1 MSIELVWV
9 DFNQPEQGAQLVAL
23 LDAYA
28 REAAGGGEPLS
39 EEVKR
44 QLPARLA
51 KLPYAH
57 SLLAYVEGEP
67 AGLVNCLEGFSSFQ
81 ARPLLN
87 LHDVVVLPTYRGQ
100 GLIQAMLAEVEAQAR
115 RLGCCKLTLEV
126 LSGNERAQGAYRRAG
141 YAGYELDPAMGQ
153 ALFWQKKL
161 E

>member
-28 REAAGGGEPLS
+28 REEAGGGEPLS
-39 EEVKR
+39 EEVKTH
-44 QLPARLA
+44 LPSRLA
-51 KLPYAH
+51 KLSYAH
-57 SLLAYVEGEP
+57 SLLAYVDGVP
-67 AGLVNCLEGFSSFQ
+67 AGLINCMEGFSSFQ

-87 LHDVVVLPTYRGQ
+87 LHDVVVLPAFRGQ
-100 GLIQAMLAEVEAQAR
+100 GLIQTMLAEVEAQAQ

-126 LSGNERAQGAYRRAG
+126 LSGNTRAQGAYRRAG

-161 E
+161 A